1 MKFKKILLAL
11 ITAISA
17 FLMFSVNVFADT
29 DVYSLLDSH
38 SADILRQLDFVTEVN
53 EQGLPIVNTDVAY
66 EMGLDEEA
74 MEVAYHLNQI
84 VKDIETNGE
93 SSALAAME
101 RALFPIGAYGNYC
114 GKGNNGW
121 NVAPIDDLD
130 SACREHDKCFKGF
143 TKDNRSCNKAFLTRL
158 APIIQKNSALT
169 TKGAY
174 ALAAFK
180 LFSNFI

>member
-1 MKFKKILLAL
+1 MKLKKILLV
-11 ITAISA
+11 ITTIISA
-17 FLMFSVNVFADT
+17 FLMSSISVFADT
-29 DVYSLLDSH
+29 DVYSLLDDH
-38 SADILRQLDFVTEVN
+38 SANILKQLDSVTEFN
-53 EQGLPIVNTDVAY
+53 EQGLPVVNTDVAY
-66 EMGLDEEA
+66 EMGIDEEA
-74 MEVAYHLNQI
+74 LEVAYNLNQI
-84 VKDIETNGE
+84 VEDIETNGE
-93 SSALAAME
+93 SSALATME

-158 APIIQKNSALT
+158 APIIQKNNVST

>member
-1 MKFKKILLAL
+1 MKKFLLAI
-11 ITAISA
+11 ITVIST
-17 FLMFSVNVFADT
+17 FFMFSTSVFADT
-29 DVYSLLDSH
+29 DVYSLLDDH
-38 SADILRQLDFVTEVN
+38 SANVLRQLDFVTEFN
-53 EQGLPIVNTDVAY
+53 EQGLPVVNTDVAE

-74 MEVAYHLNQI
+74 IEVAYNLNQI

-93 SSALAAME
+93 SSTLAAME
-101 RALFPIGAYGNYC
+101 RALFPIGSYGNYC

-158 APIIQKNSALT
+158 APIIQKNNAST

>member
-1 MKFKKILLAL
+1 MKKFLLAI
-11 ITAISA
+11 ITVIST
-17 FLMFSVNVFADT
+17 FFMFSTNVFADT
-29 DVYSLLDSH
+29 DVYSLLDDH
-38 SADILRQLDFVTEVN
+38 SVNILRQLDSVTEFN
-53 EQGLPIVNTDVAY
+53 EQGLPVINTEVAY
-66 EMGLDEEA
+66 EMGFDEEV
-74 MEVAYHLNQI
+74 MEVAYNLNQI

-93 SSALAAME
+93 SSTLAAME

-143 TKDNRSCNKAFLTRL
+143 TKDNRSCNRAFLTRL
-158 APIIQKNSALT
+158 APIIQKNNVSTA
-169 TKGAY
+169 KGAY